1 MAGTCRL
8 EPEGTFWFFP
18 LRSNQVEDQDVQ
30 MMNENQIITN
40 SKRKQN
46 AVDPGQF
53 PSLLTAP
60 LPPRFQGLVGTE
72 KELAASDTV
81 CHPCQPSAPSP
92 LFSTQEPSWGAVKW
106 VMGSEPWE

>member
-1 MAGTCRL
+1 
-8 EPEGTFWFFP
+8 
-18 LRSNQVEDQDVQ
+18 

-72 KELAASDTV
+72 KELAASD
-81 CHPCQPSAPSP
+81 
-92 LFSTQEPSWGAVKW
+92 STQALKLLLT
-106 VMGSEPWE
+106 GSRVHGLQ

>member
-53 PSLLTAP
+53 PSLLRAP
-60 LPPRFQGLVGTE
+60 LPPCFQGLVRTE
-72 KELAASDTV
+72 KELAVSDTV
-81 CHPCQPSAPSP
+81 CHPCQPSAPSSP
-92 LFSTQEPSWGAVKW
+92 PRSLPGGLWNG
-106 VMGSEPWE
+106 

>member
-53 PSLLTAP
+53 PSLL
-60 LPPRFQGLVGTE
+60 
-72 KELAASDTV
+72 
-81 CHPCQPSAPSP
+81 SAPPTLLPGSGWNREGAGSIRHCLSSLPALSP
-92 LFSTQEPSWGAVKW
+92 LFSTQEPAWGAVEW